1 MSPKNKAYLSLAMF
15 ITIAVSLLVGTQIYY
30 KRKLAA
36 SDTATQTNQISQ
48 TTETPAATTTDIPAA
63 ETPEASPS
71 PPAAAVVAVVSNFGA
86 ASARNADLM
95 SNLEWAFGGR
105 AQRGWYLYAPLIA
118 REIGTD
124 KKPDDEAFAVA
135 LAAWQVSAKLNPSGI
150 LDNDTWTRMIAAWQ
164 ERRLKDHTPAAPN
177 QLLTAST
184 ADFYDPSRPDGLRKV
199 ELQTYAAYKRMIQA
213 AAVDSSLRLATSGNG
228 NALASSEKFLKIV
241 SAYRSREYQ
250 EGLRKASPN
259 AGRAGL
265 AVNSPHFTGHALDMY
280 VGGDPVSTEDSNR
293 LIQINTPV
301 YQWLV
306 KNADKFG
313 FRPYFYE
320 PWHWEYVGEP
330 SADIQ

>member
-15 ITIAVSLLVGTQIYY
+15 VAIAVSLFVGTQIYY

-36 SDTATQTNQISQ
+36 PNHATQTNQVSQ
-48 TTETPAATTTDIPAA
+48 TTETPIAAAMLP
-63 ETPEASPS
+63 ETEMPEASPS
-71 PPAAAVVAVVSNFGA
+71 AAIAVVSNFGA
-86 ASARNADLM
+86 AIARNAELM
-95 SNLEWAFGGR
+95 SNLDWAFGGR
-105 AQRGWYLYAPLIA
+105 SQRGWYLYAPLIA

-124 KKPDDEAFAVA
+124 KKPADEAFAVA

-164 ERRLKDHTPAAPN
+164 ERRLKDHTPATPN

-213 AAVDSSLRLATSGNG
+213 AAGDSSLHLAASGAG
-228 NALASSEKFLKIV
+228 NTLASSEKFLKIV

-265 AVNSPHFTGHALDMY
+265 AVNSPHFTGHAIDMY

-330 SADIQ
+330 SIDIH